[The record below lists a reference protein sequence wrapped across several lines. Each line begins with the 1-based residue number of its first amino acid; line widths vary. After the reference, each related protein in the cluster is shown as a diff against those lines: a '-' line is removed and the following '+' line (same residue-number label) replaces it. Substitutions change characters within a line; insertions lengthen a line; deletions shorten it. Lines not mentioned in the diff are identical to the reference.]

1 MKIFGRYVGVL
12 LVSILEGTV
21 FTVDKKPWWE
31 AYLFKKI
38 IKKNFKILQ
47 FSTDRLNIIG
57 NFFQSLLLSILL
69 YYVASGSAYINF
81 EIPYLLELVTD
92 ISHGFA

>member
-31 AYLFKKI
+31 AYLLKK
-38 IKKNFKILQ
+38 KKQKNFKILQ

>member
-1 MKIFGRYVGVL
+1 MGSIF
-12 LVSILEGTV
+12 I
-21 FTVDKKPWWE
+21 KK
-31 AYLFKKI
+31 KKQ
-38 IKKNFKILQ
+38 KNFKILQ

>member
-1 MKIFGRYVGVL
+1 MKIFDRYVGVL

-38 IKKNFKILQ
+38 KKKNFKILQ